1 MPDQFNILPMDG
13 DAFRAWAALKHGQP
27 IALPGDAMI
36 AATAQAHG
44 LTVVS
49 RGTRDVA
56 ALGVIVLNPFTPPP

>member
-36 AATAQAHG
+36 VRTAHTNQ
-44 LTVVS
+44 
-49 RGTRDVA
+49 
-56 ALGVIVLNPFTPPP
+56 